1 MQRAVQRGPRW
12 WHVEAVLAAILLLAL
27 GVAACG
33 GDDGGDGG
41 GGEQQQQQSSG
52 GGKGDITIGVLT
64 TCGGPFAFFEQA
76 SFAGAKYGLVEFAG
90 ARAEGQKPQDA
101 VSGAKV
107 AGKTIALRFGCSDA
121 TPDKAVAEARRLVE
135 SEKVDILLGPLSG
148 DEGIAVAE
156 YAKTQPDITFVNGT
170 SGAQET
176 TLQVKAPNFFRF
188 GGDGAQWMAGLG
200 AHAYNEMGWRTVAIL
215 GEDYSY
221 PYTQAAGFVAEF
233 CSLGGQVTKRVWAP
247 LETTDWST
255 FVTQLPRDVDGVL
268 LLTGG
273 ANTVA
278 ALRAWTQL
286 GNQIDGKVLGGSSV
300 LDPTAFEVGDQ
311 LAGLVGGSPVPLGS
325 DEDAWSKYKDGFAD
339 AYPDAPAES
348 LFTVLYYDGMKA
360 IVQGLEETDGDL
372 SGGQKE
378 FRAALDKL
386 DPEFPNGKVKLDDN
400 RNSVQPAFVV
410 DVVNDGGELGF
421 GLVDEVES
429 VDETFGGLF
438 GADSPSPSRNAPKC
452 ENTGAPPPWAQ

>member
-1 MQRAVQRGPRW
+1 MQATVQRRLRGRR
-12 WHVEAVLAAILLLAL
+12 LAGLVAATLILAL
-27 GVAACG
+27 GVGACG
-33 GDDGGDGG
+33 GGDDEGASDGG
-41 GGEQQQQQSSG
+41 GKQQQPSG
-52 GGKGDITIGVLT
+52 GAEGDIKIGVLT

-76 SFAGAKYGLVEFAG
+76 SFAGAKYGLVELAG
-90 ARAEGQKPQDA
+90 AQPEGQKPRDT
-101 VSGAKV
+101 VSGAEV
-107 AGKTIALRFGCSDA
+107 AGKSISLEFGCSDA

-135 SEKVDILLGPLSG
+135 SERVDILLGPLSG

-176 TLQVKAPNFFRF
+176 TLRVKAPNFFRF

-200 AHAYNEMGWRTVAIL
+200 AHAYKKLGWRTVAIL

-233 CSLGGQVTKRVWAP
+233 CSLGGQISKRIWAP

-268 LLTGG
+268 ILTGG

-278 ALRAWTQL
+278 ALRAYTQL
-286 GNQIDGKVLGGSSV
+286 GNEIDGKVLGGSSV
-300 LDPTAFEVGDQ
+300 LDPTAFEIGDK

-325 DEDAWSKYKDGFAD
+325 GDEAWGKYKEGFSK

-348 LFTVLYYDGMKA
+348 LFTVLYYNGMKA
-360 IVQGLEETDGDL
+360 IVESLEETDGDL
-372 SGGQKE
+372 SNGE
-378 FRAALDKL
+378 RAFRDELEKL
-386 DPEFPNGKVKLDDN
+386 KPEFPNGAVKLDDN
-400 RNSVQPAFVV
+400 RNSIQPAFVV
-410 DVVNDGGELGF
+410 EVVNEGGELGF
-421 GLVDEVES
+421 RVLDEVES

-438 GADSPSPSRNAPKC
+438 AADSPSPSRDAPKC
-452 ENTGAPPPWAQ
+452 ESTGAPPPWAE